1 LDLNR
6 KELTMWR
13 AFFLAT
19 GAYCCLLGAQCLAI
33 DKAIL
38 SSSETTQTRILG
50 MGIPSTTTERNKELA
65 PPDWAPW
72 SLLSLGA
79 VTVLYS
85 FTIPNR
91 GK

>member
-1 LDLNR
+1 
-6 KELTMWR
+6 MWR
-13 AFFLAT
+13 AFFLAA
-19 GAYCCLLGAQCLAI
+19 GAYCCLLGVQCLAI

-38 SSSETTQTRILG
+38 SKREPTQARFLG
-50 MGIPSTTTERNKELA
+50 MGIPATATERNKELT

-72 SLLSLGA
+72 SLISLGA